1 MSRPSL
7 SALRARLRSIT
18 ARSSLSDHK
27 AYREACVTA
36 AADDEIF
43 SRFRSSGGAFQDI
56 LEHVSL
62 DLAKAYTRELNLPV
76 GASETELRLLQADVV
91 GAPLLEGIPGVGLV
105 SRSALRYLCVAQQMR
120 EYLQLSGAT
129 HILEIGV
136 GYGGQVRVLAD
147 VVPGARFTLVDL
159 PETLALAR
167 RYLQASGVTAPVE
180 YVAANRIRSVSA
192 DVVICN
198 YALSEL
204 RRKVQTRY
212 IDAFVDPASSGFVT
226 WNHISPR
233 AFRSLTA
240 SDFAAMV
247 GGRLIDER
255 PLSYPGNQVV
265 LWGLTKDPT
274 ARSVN
279 GDGLGHA

>member
-7 SALRARLRSIT
+7 SALRARLRSIA

-27 AYREACVTA
+27 AYRDACVTA
-36 AADDEIF
+36 AADDEMF
-43 SRFRSSGGAFQDI
+43 SAFRSGGGAYHDI

-62 DLAKAYTRELNLPV
+62 DLAQAYARELDLPG
-76 GASETELRLLQADVV
+76 GASELERLLLQADVV
-91 GAPLLEGIPGVGLV
+91 GSPLLEDIPGVGMV
-105 SRSALRYLCVAQQMR
+105 SRSALRYLCVARQMR
-120 EYLQLSGAT
+120 EFLQLPGGT
-129 HILEIGV
+129 HFLEIGV

-147 VVPGARFTLVDL
+147 LVPGARFTLVDL

-192 DVVICN
+192 DVVISN

-204 RRKVQTRY
+204 RREVQTRY
-212 IDAFVDPASSGFVT
+212 IDAFIGPASSGFVT

-233 AFRSLTA
+233 VFRSLTA
-240 SDFAAMV
+240 TDFAAMV
-247 GGRLIDER
+247 SGRLMDER

-265 LWGLTKDPT
+265 IWGSTKDLA
-274 ARSVN
+274 ARS
-279 GDGLGHA
+279 AR

>member
-1 MSRPSL
+1 V
-7 SALRARLRSIT
+7 SALRARLRSFA

-27 AYREACVTA
+27 AYRDACVTA

-43 SRFRSSGGAFQDI
+43 STFRSTRGVYHDI

-62 DLAKAYTRELNLPV
+62 DLAQAYARELNLPE
-76 GASETELRLLQADVV
+76 GASEQERLLLQADVV
-91 GAPLLEGIPGVGLV
+91 GSPLLEDVPGVGMV
-105 SRSALRYLCVAQQMR
+105 SRSALRYLCVARQMR
-120 EYLQLSGAT
+120 EYVQIPDGT
-129 HILEIGV
+129 HFLEIGV

-147 VVPGARFTLVDL
+147 LIPGARFTLVDL

-167 RYLQASGVTAPVE
+167 RYLQASGVSAPVE
-180 YVAANRIRSVSA
+180 YVAANRIHSISA
-192 DVVICN
+192 DVVISN

-204 RRKVQTRY
+204 RREVQTRY
-212 IDAFVDPASSGFVT
+212 IKAFIDPASSGFVI

-240 SDFAAMV
+240 TDFAAMV
-247 GGRLIDER
+247 SGRLIDER

-265 LWGLTKDPT
+265 VWGSTKDLA
-274 ARSVN
+274 ARSASK
-279 GDGLGHA
+279 GDLSDG